1 MFGFEGGEDAGTVA
15 RKRDHMRDAQGRW
28 RFLTFYDASTI
39 KNARQ
44 LADMVRTRTSVS
56 EEQAKTEVETWMRGK
71 QF

>member
-1 MFGFEGGEDAGTVA
+1 MFGFQGGEDADTVA
-15 RKRDHMRDAQGRW
+15 RKREQMRDAQDRW

-39 KNARQ
+39 KNPSQ
-44 LADMVRTRTSVS
+44 LVDMVRTRTSVS